1 MAGRSCMTTPQ
12 ATELR
17 RLLLAVLA
25 LTALACGPVEKDRV
39 ALVGGTVISG
49 AGDAALPDAVVI
61 IKQGRIEA
69 VATRADITI
78 PESAEIID
86 VSGRWIIPG
95 LIDGHAHVERWALD
109 RYVAAGVTTVRD
121 VHGDRDSILS
131 LKEEAGLGG
140 IVSPRVFS
148 ASAMIDGPGTTE
160 LGATEVRTV
169 SEARRAVDDRAV
181 QGADYIKVGP
191 LITAELLKAV
201 VDEASTFSFKV
212 AAHLGLV
219 DAVAA
224 AKAGAVSIEHMTG
237 VPEAATRTPTS
248 LFDAHRAGR
257 WRGWTAFERAWAGLD
272 SASLHRVA
280 VALAESRVVLVPTLV
295 LHETWSRLDDP
306 AVLSSPDLSTIPRVE
321 LENWNVPAL
330 ISSAG
335 WGTDV
340 FAAFRASRPNQDLFV
355 REFRSAGGKLVAG
368 TNASRPMLIPGRSLH
383 TELEL
388 LVHAGLTPLDAIQ
401 TATHNAAQLLGADSL
416 GMIAPGKVADLV
428 ILTSNPLAD
437 IGNTRAIE
445 RVMVRGQM
453 YLADSLRAAFQK

>member
-1 MAGRSCMTTPQ
+1 M
-12 ATELR
+12 
-17 RLLLAVLA
+17 
-25 LTALACGPVEKDRV
+25 
-39 ALVGGTVISG
+39 
-49 AGDAALPDAVVI
+49 
-61 IKQGRIEA
+61 
-69 VATRADITI
+69 
-78 PESAEIID
+78 
-86 VSGRWIIPG
+86 
-95 LIDGHAHVERWALD
+95 
-109 RYVAAGVTTVRD
+109 
-121 VHGDRDSILS
+121 
-131 LKEEAGLGG
+131 
-140 IVSPRVFS
+140 
-148 ASAMIDGPGTTE
+148 
-160 LGATEVRTV
+160 
-169 SEARRAVDDRAV
+169 
-181 QGADYIKVGP
+181 
-191 LITAELLKAV
+191 
-201 VDEASTFSFKV
+201 
-212 AAHLGLV
+212 
-219 DAVAA
+219 
-224 AKAGAVSIEHMTG
+224 
-237 VPEAATRTPTS
+237 
-248 LFDAHRAGR
+248 
-257 WRGWTAFERAWAGLD
+257 ERAWAGLD

-280 VALAESRVVLVPTLV
+280 VTLAESRVVLVPTLV

-335 WGTDV
+335 WGTDI

-355 REFRSAGGKLVAG
+355 REFRSSGGRLVAG